1 MNSAEANHTEKIN
14 EILRLSKKNKDY
26 KSITFAIIKHLLLII
41 VAISM
46 IAPFFWMI
54 STSLKTGNNVFSVP
68 PQWIPN
74 PANWGNYAE
83 VFVKVP
89 FLRYIFNTVFYTVSV
104 TFLEVSVS
112 LIVAYGFARFQFK
125 GKNLL
130 FMFLLITIMLPGEIT
145 IVPGYIYWAK
155 IGEVLGIP
163 TINTYMPLILP
174 ALGGQAVH
182 VFFMSQYFRTIPKD
196 FSEAAYMNGASS
208 WRILWRVY
216 VPMSVPAI
224 ITIAISSF
232 MGTWNAFLGPLI
244 YLNDMDKFTVQV
256 GLAMFQGMFEVNWP
270 LLMAATTLSIIP
282 ILILF
287 FSAQKY
293 FVGSNKADGV
303 K

>member
-1 MNSAEANHTEKIN
+1 MYLVYPHNGSQI
-14 EILRLSKKNKDY
+14 
-26 KSITFAIIKHLLLII
+26 LLIG
-41 VAISM
+41 VTMQKFCKGS
-46 IAPFFWMI
+46 
-54 STSLKTGNNVFSVP
+54 
-68 PQWIPN
+68 
-74 PANWGNYAE
+74 
-83 VFVKVP
+83 
-89 FLRYIFNTVFYTVSV
+89 FLQYILNTTFYTVSV

-163 TINTYMPLILP
+163 TINTYIPLILP

-196 FSEAAYMNGASS
+196 FSEAAYINGASS
-208 WRILWRVY
+208 WKILWRVY
-216 VPMSVPAI
+216 VPMSIPAI

-232 MGTWNAFLGPLI
+232 MGTWNSFLGPLI
-244 YLNDMDKFTVQV
+244 YLNDIDKFTVQV

-282 ILILF
+282 ILVLF